1 MGSLVRESPW
11 TVVDASV
18 IDVLDQFSSDDR
30 LQVLPVLN
38 EALEP
43 LGLVA
48 RIKLIEIFSK
58 PYSRE
63 LNKRHSVSVFMEND
77 PVIVDE
83 STSIDDLA
91 RILVYSGDRHL
102 SDGFIVTR
110 SKKYIGVGNFLDL
123 LSEIIERKQAHLY
136 QLAHYD
142 VLCSLPNRH
151 LFMDRLQKSAADLG
165 RSDIDNR
172 KIAVVFIDLDR
183 FKQVNDT
190 LGHAGGDE
198 LLKQMAQ
205 RLIRTVR
212 DTDTVAR
219 LGGDEFT
226 VLLTN
231 IFEVDQVE
239 RVLEKLFRALR
250 DPFLIDGHTLEVTAS
265 LGVALTDSKD
275 ELASELVRKAD
286 LAMYSAK
293 ASGKNTYAFYQE
305 ELTEKA
311 RERLMM
317 EAALKAA
324 IRLSRFEIHYQPVI
338 QAKSGQLV
346 SLEALLRWHDP
357 DMGTISPAIFIPLAE
372 QLGLIEEIDSWVLD
386 GVCRQIIDWQASG
399 LSPMVVSV
407 NLSALEI
414 CNIGFAERMSKLLAK
429 TGVNPGLLKIEVTE
443 SHILESPEVAIEM
456 LEHIRAMGIRISL
469 DDFGTGYSSLSY
481 IKRLPIDELKIDSS
495 FIRDVVNDIQDQAIV
510 EVAVTLA
517 RKLGITTVAEGVE
530 TAAQAAKLA
539 EQGCDAMQGFFYSR
553 PIPAAQVPGLVA
565 ELPHNER
572 SAFPH

>member
-1 MGSLVRESPW
+1 MTTGDLFKRYFYQSLDDVPVEALVGSLVRKNPW
-11 TVVDASV
+11 TVADALV
-18 IDVLDQFSSDDR
+18 IDVLDQFSSEDQ
-30 LQVLPVLN
+30 LQVLPVLSDL
-38 EALEP
+38 LEP
-43 LGLVA
+43 LGLVS
-48 RIKLIEIFSK
+48 RVKLIEIFSK

-63 LNKRHSVSVFMEND
+63 LNKRHSISVFMEKD
-77 PVIVDE
+77 PVIVE
-83 STSIDDLA
+83 ETTGIDDLA

-110 SKKYIGVGNFLDL
+110 NKQYVGVGNFLDL

-151 LFMDRLQKSAADLG
+151 LFMDRLQKSIANLG
-165 RSDIDNR
+165 RSDSDDE
-172 KIAVVFIDLDR
+172 KIAIVFIDLDR

-205 RLIRTVR
+205 RLSRTVR
-212 DTDTVAR
+212 NTDTIAR

-226 VLLTN
+226 LLLTN
-231 IFEVDQVE
+231 IHQTQQVE
-239 RVLEKLFRALR
+239 RVLEKLFQVLR
-250 DPFLIDGHTLEVTAS
+250 EPFVIDSHVLEVTAS
-265 LGVALTDSKD
+265 LGVVLTDSKD

-311 RERLMM
+311 RERLIM

-324 IRLSRFEIHYQPVI
+324 IKSSRFEIYYQPVI
-338 QAKSGQLV
+338 HAQSGQLV

-357 DMGTISPAIFIPLAE
+357 NMGPISPELFIPLAE

-386 GVCRQIIDWQASG
+386 GVCHQIIEWQTTG
-399 LSPMVVSV
+399 LSPMVVSI

-414 CNIGFAERMSKLLAK
+414 GNVGFAARVSKLF
-429 TGVNPGLLKIEVTE
+429 V
-443 SHILESPEVAIEM
+443 
-456 LEHIRAMGIRISL
+456 RR
-469 DDFGTGYSSLSY
+469 
-481 IKRLPIDELKIDSS
+481 
-495 FIRDVVNDIQDQAIV
+495 Q
-510 EVAVTLA
+510 
-517 RKLGITTVAEGVE
+517 LG
-530 TAAQAAKLA
+530 
-539 EQGCDAMQGFFYSR
+539 
-553 PIPAAQVPGLVA
+553 
-565 ELPHNER
+565 
-572 SAFPH
+572 